1 MQRRMGAIRMAQGV
15 LAVLGLASAC
25 QAQPGEIGHA
35 WFVRNLETKQWC
47 AFVDEARA
55 ALAAEDERFDWSE
68 SSWLKYGEDRP
79 LTLLVAL
86 QSEDAYVEDSYSFGP
101 DLGVTEVV
109 RKGHYIDDPFFTATY
124 RRDGTGKLRLTPE
137 SIEAGRNWNHTTY
150 FLEWPMYGSIADL
163 PFAAQIE
170 TTPRVSVSANC

>member
-55 ALAAEDERFDWSE
+55 ALAAEDEGFDWSE

-86 QSEDAYVEDSYSFGP
+86 QSEDAYVEDCDGENGWTWIVE
-101 DLGVTEVV
+101 GVISTT
-109 RKGHYIDDPFFTATY
+109 HFS
-124 RRDGTGKLRLTPE
+124 RRRTGGMALE
-137 SIEAGRNWNHTTY
+137 SC
-150 FLEWPMYGSIADL
+150 D
-163 PFAAQIE
+163 
-170 TTPRVSVSANC
+170 